1 MRSKVGQ
8 LLINRVIVQVPKVT
22 EIALYN
28 VFATNAAASYVDGR
42 VFMFI
47 PDDDNGDVLRRMV
60 AKGDDL
66 TQPRNI
72 DFSVLFA
79 DQSSA
84 EKFAEH
90 FRSLGY
96 KVSLKG
102 DYPKPDFS
110 WDVTVVRH
118 MPATHE
124 GIADFENFLQS
135 VADRWGGRNDG
146 WGCFSGPS

>member
-1 MRSKVGQ
+1 MW
-8 LLINRVIVQVPKVT
+8 
-22 EIALYN
+22 
-28 VFATNAAASYVDGR
+28 DGR

-47 PDDDNGDVLRRMV
+47 PDGDNGDVLRCMA

-66 TQPRNI
+66 TRPRNI

-96 KVSLKG
+96 KASVKG

-118 MPATHE
+118 MPASHE
-124 GIADFENFLQS
+124 GITDFENLLQS